1 MDPVKVRQTI
11 RAAEEKLLASRSVCA
26 VFSEHLN
33 KWTDAALPDKY
44 DNNGFDYTDGVTE
57 AEILAA
63 LRHQQEKGLR
73 FLKLQGRKPL
83 AEAAVGRFGLEESET
98 LTMLLP
104 EGPDRNWVL
113 NPAVEIIDSKDRDI
127 ADEIIRLELADF
139 NDAYGEDFCRR
150 NIVEGLRHAEKEPD
164 LHYLAAFADGTAAAA
179 CYVWL
184 SDGTAGL
191 DGLHTHRDFR
201 NRHIATTLMAEAV
214 RRFPGRHYLHA
225 DKDDTPKEMY
235 GRMGYR
241 TVDFLFEYLLKWD

>member
-83 AEAAVGRFGLEESET
+83 DPATTGRFGLEKSET
-98 LTMLLP
+98 LTMLLADGS
-104 EGPDRNWVL
+104 ERNWTV
-113 NPAVEIIDSKDRDI
+113 NPAVEVIDLKDRELK
-127 ADEIIRLELADF
+127 DEIIRLELADF
-139 NDAYGEDFCRR
+139 SDVYGEDFCRR
-150 NIVEGLRHAEKEPD
+150 NIVESLRQAEKDPD
-164 LHYLAAFADGTAAAA
+164 LHYLAAFIDGTAAAV

-184 SDGTAGL
+184 HNGTAGL
-191 DGLHTHRDFR
+191 DGLHTLSTYR

-214 RRFPGRHYLHA
+214 RRFPGHCYLHA
-225 DKDDTPKEMY
+225 DRDDTPKEMY

-241 TVDFLFEYLLKWD
+241 TVDSLFEYLRKWD